1 MKTLLFSKE
10 ICNSG
15 DTLNLIFIQCLLFQ
29 GGKTLTHTA
38 ILFERYKEI
47 LGTLKPELILEG
59 IFDVWKDS
67 QHQIRL
73 ILEKMVVL
81 EILTIEQIFGF
92 MSTRETDILEY
103 EIMLDFLK
111 FFPACIPF
119 VKENLDTATWNE
131 EKIKS
136 LKRHLI

>member
-1 MKTLLFSKE
+1 M
-10 ICNSG
+10 
-15 DTLNLIFIQCLLFQ
+15 
-29 GGKTLTHTA
+29 THTA